1 MTDKSNLSVGA
12 RLLLLAAE
20 KSGQILVD
28 TTTGGLT
35 VNTGG
40 QFFGATPD
48 NPRRTAE
55 VESELSELAVY
66 GLITPEG
73 KKRTVTDRGYRWIEA
88 DRATEAGAGEP

>member
-35 VNTGG
+35 VQYRGG
-40 QFFGATPD
+40 IFWGHP
-48 NPRRTAE
+48 
-55 VESELSELAVY
+55 
-66 GLITPEG
+66 
-73 KKRTVTDRGYRWIEA
+73 
-88 DRATEAGAGEP
+88 